1 MVQLLVLSAC
11 DTAVGNE
18 TTEMGFAGLAVQAG
32 VKSVLASLWK
42 VSDLG
47 TLALMTEFYHQ
58 LGKQEV
64 TIKAEALRQAQ
75 IAMLRGQVRI
85 ESNQL
90 VGSGPKVNLPLEL
103 EKQKD
108 KNLSHPFYWAGF
120 TMVGTPW

>member
-1 MVQLLVLSAC
+1 
-11 DTAVGNE
+11 
-18 TTEMGFAGLAVQAG
+18 
-32 VKSVLASLWK
+32 
-42 VSDLG
+42 
-47 TLALMTEFYHQ
+47 MTEFYHQ